1 MDDSDSSSLSSA
13 PPTDD
18 EKLAPI
24 FKKMAKG
31 KKAAPR
37 KKKAP
42 VTPPTPPSPPR
53 PKRSP
58 SPPHEESL
66 ADNPDVA
73 FLVMFRSRFS
83 HAFPSKLP
91 HFGPQDI
98 ERGVAESPPSPH
110 VEDLM
115 CAMLA
120 LVLNRKKPVER
131 GHHGRAMEEALSTQ
145 KHQWP
150 LSWNR
155 VNPLAGSRTFPDMSP
170 TERLNLLRTLA
181 IWSLTSSEI
190 VSQTIKDSYKVSRR
204 EDDINQPLSVQ
215 HWGYD
220 GDKRKYY
227 LIEGQE
233 DTSFRVYREANRL
246 SQHPQWW
253 SVAETIDEVN
263 ALAEKLET
271 KDTTQAARRL
281 ADKIKAAV
289 PRFEASEEKR
299 RRREY
304 RQARK
309 AQFTKPEPGFS
320 LYEGR
325 TRGKRIRYTYSD
337 NEDES
342 DATGS
347 RRSARYSGHSTPAD
361 SGPVVTA
368 SGRQVRPART
378 GIYGESLLS
387 GQGETPDY
395 AASETSR
402 TSGGRA
408 TRNSTRLSP
417 LNGDRKRKSRGYNSM
432 DEDSEE
438 DAPSSGNEWDG
449 GDDDDDDNDVDDV
462 DMADGEDEDDMD
474 LDQDVK
480 KSLVVKLKVK
490 RPQESVKTED
500 APTDE
505 KPPPATDVSRVSVAR
520 QDLEALSTKDEPAP
534 ALPVAEPLVD
544 GHPAA
549 VDSMDFG
556 VPIQKTYHAHPPLAH
571 LPAANIPDQQ
581 INGSV

>member
-1 MDDSDSSSLSSA
+1 MSDSDSSSLSSA

-18 EKLAPI
+18 EKPLAPI
-24 FKKMAKG
+24 FAKMAKG

-58 SPPHEESL
+58 SPPHQDSL

-83 HAFPSKLP
+83 HAFPPKLP
-91 HFGPQDI
+91 HLGPQDI
-98 ERGVAESPPSPH
+98 EKGVAESPPSPQ
-110 VEDLM
+110 VEELM

-155 VNPLAGSRTFPDMSP
+155 VNPLAGSRTFPDMTP
-170 TERLNLLRTLA
+170 AERLNLLRTLA
-181 IWSLTSSEI
+181 IWSLTSSDV
-190 VSQTIKDSYKVSRR
+190 VSQTIKDSYKINRR

-227 LIEGQE
+227 LIEGQD
-233 DTSFRVYREANRL
+233 DTSFRVYREANRS
-246 SQHPQWW
+246 SQNPQWW

-263 ALAEKLET
+263 ALAEKLEI

-281 ADKIKAAV
+281 ADKVRAAV

-304 RQARK
+304 RQMRK

-347 RRSARYSGHSTPAD
+347 RRSTRHSGNNTPAE

-387 GQGETPDY
+387 GQAETPDY

-408 TRNSTRLSP
+408 TRNSTRISP
-417 LNGDRKRKSRGYNSM
+417 LNEDRKRKSRGYNSF
-432 DEDSEE
+432 DEDSDEE

-449 GDDDDDDNDVDDV
+449 GDDDENEEDDV
-462 DMADGEDEDDMD
+462 DMADGEDEDEMD
-474 LDQDVK
+474 LDQQEEP
-480 KSLVVKLKVK
+480 KSLIVKLKFKK
-490 RPQESVKTED
+490 RPQEPVKTEN
-500 APTDE
+500 APIEE
-505 KPPPATDVSRVSVAR
+505 KPPPATDPARVSMAR
-520 QDLEALSTKDEPAP
+520 QELENLTTQDESVKTQSAEHHPKPMNAMDYQMPTPA
-534 ALPVAEPLVD
+534 
-544 GHPAA
+544 
-549 VDSMDFG
+549 
-556 VPIQKTYHAHPPLAH
+556 TYHAHPPPAP
-571 LPAANIPDQQ
+571 LPAVSIPDQQ
-581 INGSV
+581 QVNGTS

>member
-1 MDDSDSSSLSSA
+1 MSDSDSSSLSSA

-18 EKLAPI
+18 EKPLAPI
-24 FKKMAKG
+24 FAKMAKG

-58 SPPHEESL
+58 SPPHQDSL

-83 HAFPSKLP
+83 HAFPPKLP
-91 HFGPQDI
+91 HLGPQDI
-98 ERGVAESPPSPH
+98 EKGVAESPPSPQ
-110 VEDLM
+110 VEELM

-155 VNPLAGSRTFPDMSP
+155 VNPLAGSRTFPDMTP
-170 TERLNLLRTLA
+170 AERLNLLRTLA
-181 IWSLTSSEI
+181 IWSLTSSDV
-190 VSQTIKDSYKVSRR
+190 VSQTIKDSYKINRR

-227 LIEGQE
+227 LIEGQD
-233 DTSFRVYREANRL
+233 DTSFRVYREANRS
-246 SQHPQWW
+246 SQNPQWW

-281 ADKIKAAV
+281 ADKVRAAV

-304 RQARK
+304 RQMRK

-347 RRSARYSGHSTPAD
+347 RRSTRHSGNNTPAE

-387 GQGETPDY
+387 GQAETPDY

-408 TRNSTRLSP
+408 TRNSTRISP
-417 LNGDRKRKSRGYNSM
+417 LNEDRKRKLRGYNSF
-432 DEDSEE
+432 DEDSDEE

-449 GDDDDDDNDVDDV
+449 GDDDENEEDDV
-462 DMADGEDEDDMD
+462 DMADGEDEDEMD
-474 LDQDVK
+474 LDQQEEP
-480 KSLVVKLKVK
+480 KSLIVKLKFKK
-490 RPQESVKTED
+490 RPQEPVKTEN
-500 APTDE
+500 APIEE
-505 KPPPATDVSRVSVAR
+505 KPPPATDPARVSMAR
-520 QDLEALSTKDEPAP
+520 QELENLTTQDESVKTQSAEHHPKPMNAMDYQMP
-534 ALPVAEPLVD
+534 TPSYTPSSLPHHHTNPF
-544 GHPAA
+544 P
-549 VDSMDFG
+549 
-556 VPIQKTYHAHPPLAH
+556 T
-571 LPAANIPDQQ
+571 
-581 INGSV
+581 

>member
-1 MDDSDSSSLSSA
+1 
-13 PPTDD
+13 
-18 EKLAPI
+18 
-24 FKKMAKG
+24 
-31 KKAAPR
+31 
-37 KKKAP
+37 
-42 VTPPTPPSPPR
+42 
-53 PKRSP
+53 
-58 SPPHEESL
+58 
-66 ADNPDVA
+66 
-73 FLVMFRSRFS
+73 
-83 HAFPSKLP
+83 
-91 HFGPQDI
+91 
-98 ERGVAESPPSPH
+98 
-110 VEDLM
+110 
-115 CAMLA
+115 
-120 LVLNRKKPVER
+120 
-131 GHHGRAMEEALSTQ
+131 MEEALSTQ

-181 IWSLTSSEI
+181 IWSLTSSEV
-190 VSQTIKDSYKVSRR
+190 VSQTIKDSYKISRR
-204 EDDINQPLSVQ
+204 DDDINQALSVQ
-215 HWGYD
+215 HWGFD

-233 DTSFRVYREANRL
+233 DTTFRVYREANRL

-263 ALAEKLET
+263 ALVEKLET

-281 ADKIKAAV
+281 ADKMKAAV
-289 PRFEASEEKR
+289 PRFEASEEVSLRRVHICRRILTPLQKR

-309 AQFTKPEPGFS
+309 AQFTKPELGFS

-347 RRSARYSGHSTPAD
+347 RRSARHSGHSTPAD

-387 GQGETPDY
+387 GQAETPDY

-402 TSGGRA
+402 TSGRA

-417 LNGDRKRKSRGYNSM
+417 LHEDRKRKSRGYNSVD
-432 DEDSEE
+432 DESDEE

-449 GDDDDDDNDVDDV
+449 DDDDDNDEDDV

-474 LDQDVK
+474 LDQDVER
-480 KSLVVKLKVK
+480 SLVVKLRVK
-490 RPQESVKTED
+490 RPQQVKTET
-500 APTDE
+500 ASVEE
-505 KPPPATDVSRVSVAR
+505 KPPPTTLDASRVSVAR
-520 QDLEALSTKDEPAP
+520 QDLENLSTRDEAAPVPAP
-534 ALPVAEPLVD
+534 PVES
-544 GHPAA
+544 HPAA
-549 VDSMDFG
+549 IDSMDFEM
-556 VPIQKTYHAHPPLAH
+556 PAAQKTYHAHPPPGP
-571 LPAANIPDQQ
+571 LPPVAVLDQQTSVDVPDQQ
-581 INGSV
+581 THGNVPDQQTNGSISDQQTNGSVPGQQTNGSI

>member
-1 MDDSDSSSLSSA
+1 
-13 PPTDD
+13 
-18 EKLAPI
+18 
-24 FKKMAKG
+24 
-31 KKAAPR
+31 
-37 KKKAP
+37 
-42 VTPPTPPSPPR
+42 
-53 PKRSP
+53 
-58 SPPHEESL
+58 
-66 ADNPDVA
+66 
-73 FLVMFRSRFS
+73 
-83 HAFPSKLP
+83 
-91 HFGPQDI
+91 
-98 ERGVAESPPSPH
+98 
-110 VEDLM
+110 
-115 CAMLA
+115 
-120 LVLNRKKPVER
+120 
-131 GHHGRAMEEALSTQ
+131 MEEALSTQ

-170 TERLNLLRTLA
+170 AERLNLLRTLA

-190 VSQTIKDSYKVSRR
+190 VSQTIKDSYKISRR

-220 GDKRKYY
+220 GDRRKYY

-289 PRFEASEEKR
+289 PRFEASEEVSLCSLVCCTRILTISQKR

-309 AQFTKPEPGFS
+309 AQFSKPELGFS

-337 NEDES
+337 NEEES

-387 GQGETPDY
+387 GQAETPDY

-449 GDDDDDDNDVDDV
+449 GDDDDDDDNDEDDV

-480 KSLVVKLKVK
+480 RSLVVKLKVK
-490 RPQESVKTED
+490 RPQEPVKTED
-500 APTDE
+500 APME
-505 KPPPATDVSRVSVAR
+505 GKPPPATDVTQVLVAQ
-520 QDLEALSTKDEPAP
+520 QDFEDPSSKDETAPA
-534 ALPVAEPLVD
+534 ALPVAAPPAEV
-544 GHPAA
+544 HPAA
-549 VDSMDFG
+549 VDSMDFE
-556 VPIQKTYHAHPPLAH
+556 VPVQKTYHAHPPPAP
-571 LPAANIPDQQ
+571 LPAASIPEQQ
-581 INGSV
+581 TNGSV

>member
-18 EKLAPI
+18 EKPLAPI
-24 FKKMAKG
+24 FAKMAKG

-58 SPPHEESL
+58 SPPHE
-66 ADNPDVA
+66 D
-73 FLVMFRSRFS
+73 
-83 HAFPSKLP
+83 HAFSSKLA
-91 HFGPQDI
+91 HLGPQDI
-98 ERGVAESPPSPH
+98 ERGVAESPPSPQ
-110 VEDLM
+110 VEELM

-170 TERLNLLRTLA
+170 AERLNLLRTLA

-190 VSQTIKDSYKVSRR
+190 VSQTIKDSYKISRR

-233 DTSFRVYREANRL
+233 DTSFRVYRESNRL

-281 ADKIKAAV
+281 ADKVKAAV

-309 AQFTKPEPGFS
+309 AQFTKPELGFS

-347 RRSARYSGHSTPAD
+347 RRSARHSGHSTPAD

-387 GQGETPDY
+387 GQAETPDY

-402 TSGGRA
+402 TSGRA

-417 LNGDRKRKSRGYNSM
+417 LNEDRKRKSRGYNSM
-432 DEDSEE
+432 DEDSDED

-449 GDDDDDDNDVDDV
+449 GDDDDDNEEDDV

-474 LDQDVK
+474 LDQDAK
-480 KSLVVKLKVK
+480 RSLIVKLKVRK
-490 RPQESVKTED
+490 PQEPVKTET
-500 APTDE
+500 APVEE
-505 KPPPATDVSRVSVAR
+505 KPPPIADISRVSVAR
-520 QDLEALSTKDEPAP
+520 QDLENLSTKDELAPAP
-534 ALPVAEPLVD
+534 PAPE
-544 GHPAA
+544 HPAA
-549 VDSMDFG
+549 VDSMDFE
-556 VPIQKTYHAHPPLAH
+556 VPVQKTYHAHPPPAP
-571 LPAANIPDQQ
+571 LPAASMPDQQ
-581 INGSV
+581 TNGGM

>member
-83 HAFPSKLP
+83 HAFPLKLP

-281 ADKIKAAV
+281 AEKIKAAV

-520 QDLEALSTKDEPAP
+520 QDLENLSTKDEPAP
-534 ALPVAEPLVD
+534 APPVAEPLVE
-544 GHPAA
+544 GHPAV
-549 VDSMDFG
+549 VDSMDFE
-556 VPIQKTYHAHPPLAH
+556 VPIQKTYHAHPPPAH

-581 INGSV
+581 TNGSV

>member
-18 EKLAPI
+18 EKPLAPI
-24 FKKMAKG
+24 FTKMAKG

-42 VTPPTPPSPPR
+42 VTPSTPPSPPR

-83 HAFPSKLP
+83 HAFSSKLP

-98 ERGVAESPPSPH
+98 EKGVAESPPSPQ
-110 VEDLM
+110 VEELM

-170 TERLNLLRTLA
+170 AERLNLLRTLA
-181 IWSLTSSEI
+181 IWSLTSSEV
-190 VSQTIKDSYKVSRR
+190 VSQTIKDSYKITRR
-204 EDDINQPLSVQ
+204 DDDINQPLSVQ
-215 HWGYD
+215 HWGFD

-233 DTSFRVYREANRL
+233 DTSFRVYREANRH

-263 ALAEKLET
+263 ALVEKLET

-281 ADKIKAAV
+281 ADKMKAAV
-289 PRFEASEEKR
+289 PRFEASDEKR
-299 RRREY
+299 KRREY

-309 AQFTKPEPGFS
+309 AQFTKPELGFS

-347 RRSARYSGHSTPAD
+347 RRSTRHSGHSTPAD

-387 GQGETPDY
+387 GQADTPDY
-395 AASETSR
+395 AASEASR
-402 TSGGRA
+402 TSGRA
-408 TRNSTRLSP
+408 IRNSTRLSP
-417 LNGDRKRKSRGYNSM
+417 LNEDRKRKSRGYNSM
-432 DEDSEE
+432 DDDSDEE

-449 GDDDDDDNDVDDV
+449 GDDDDNEEDDV

-480 KSLVVKLKVK
+480 RSLVVKLKLS
-490 RPQESVKTED
+490 RPQQPVKTET
-500 APTDE
+500 APTEEE
-505 KPPPATDVSRVSVAR
+505 KPPPASNDESRVSVAR
-520 QDLEALSTKDEPAP
+520 QDLENLSTKDETAPAP
-534 ALPVAEPLVD
+534 PAAE
-544 GHPAA
+544 HPAA

-556 VPIQKTYHAHPPLAH
+556 LPPDQKTYHAHPPPAP
-571 LPAANIPDQQ
+571 LPAVNMPEERTNGNI
-581 INGSV
+581 

>member
-1 MDDSDSSSLSSA
+1 RFIMDDSDSSSLSSA

-98 ERGVAESPPSPH
+98 ERGVAESPPSPQ

-170 TERLNLLRTLA
+170 AERLNLLRTLA

-220 GDKRKYY
+220 GDRRKYY

-281 ADKIKAAV
+281 ADKMKAAV

-309 AQFTKPEPGFS
+309 AQFSKPEPGFS

-368 SGRQVRPART
+368 SGRQVRPA
-378 GIYGESLLS
+378 
-387 GQGETPDY
+387 
-395 AASETSR
+395 
-402 TSGGRA
+402 
-408 TRNSTRLSP
+408 
-417 LNGDRKRKSRGYNSM
+417 
-432 DEDSEE
+432 
-438 DAPSSGNEWDG
+438 
-449 GDDDDDDNDVDDV
+449 
-462 DMADGEDEDDMD
+462 
-474 LDQDVK
+474 
-480 KSLVVKLKVK
+480 
-490 RPQESVKTED
+490 
-500 APTDE
+500 
-505 KPPPATDVSRVSVAR
+505 
-520 QDLEALSTKDEPAP
+520 
-534 ALPVAEPLVD
+534 
-544 GHPAA
+544 
-549 VDSMDFG
+549 
-556 VPIQKTYHAHPPLAH
+556 
-571 LPAANIPDQQ
+571 
-581 INGSV
+581 